1 MNDRAPSGALSFCAA
16 RAVML
21 SRKLEAARHYP
32 AIEVQEK
39 VARMNVPFVIEA
51 LLVARRACRDG
62 AFERARQCR
71 AEMQAAE
78 AARTTIE
85 QRLQRTLALRADCV
99 TRLARLARDGAD
111 AAAEHSRIAEHVG
124 MLGARA
130 GDIRIDL
137 SRAEHAL
144 AIARAQVEE
153 AIAFLTRAQKRLDA
167 ALERKAEWEREIRN
181 IELRA

>member
-1 MNDRAPSGALSFCAA
+1 VQRAKERRKDR
-16 RAVML
+16 
-21 SRKLEAARHYP
+21 
-32 AIEVQEK
+32 
-39 VARMNVPFVIEA
+39 RMTVPFVIEA

-71 AEMQAAE
+71 AEMQTAE

-85 QRLQRTLALRADCV
+85 QRLSRTLALRADCV

-111 AAAEHSRIAEHVG
+111 PEPEHGHIAEHVA

-130 GDIRIDL
+130 DDIRIEL

-144 AIARAQVEE
+144 AVSRAQAEE

-167 ALERKAEWEREIRN
+167 ALERKAVWELESSNAER
-181 IELRA
+181 RA

>member
-1 MNDRAPSGALSFCAA
+1 MS
-16 RAVML
+16 
-21 SRKLEAARHYP
+21 
-32 AIEVQEK
+32 
-39 VARMNVPFVIEA
+39 VPFVIEA

-71 AEMQAAE
+71 DEMHAAE
-78 AARTTIE
+78 TERAAIE
-85 QRLQRTLALRADCV
+85 QRFKRTLALRADCV

-111 AAAEHSRIAEHVG
+111 AAAEHTRTAEYVA

-130 GDIRIDL
+130 DEIRFDL

-144 AIARAQVEE
+144 AIARGQLEE
-153 AIAFLTRAQKRLDA
+153 AIAFLTRAQNRLDA
-167 ALERKAEWEREIRN
+167 ALERKAEWEREVRN